1 VRVRIP
7 PRALGGDVWQRVGGH
22 VARVFSPSSP
32 SCSPPIVPPAM
43 LASSRAPKLLQ
54 QMRRA
59 LRVHHYSPRTEET
72 YVAWVRRF
80 VRFHGLRHPDE
91 LGRDEIRQFLT
102 ALADRAQLSASS
114 QTQALSALIF
124 LYREVLNRDPGS
136 LGDIVRAKQPSR
148 LPVVLTREEVQ
159 GLMGQLQWIRR
170 VVGILLYGSGLRLLE
185 ALQLR
190 VKDVDFAGGEIRVR
204 RAKGAKDRVTVLPG
218 ALTVELERHLVQV
231 RRLHQRD
238 LARGAGK
245 APLPNA
251 FERKAPAA
259 AKDWSWQYVFPA
271 ARRYLHPSGDY
282 RRHHTHESVIQ
293 RAVRAAAAEAGIPK
307 RVTCHSL
314 RHSFATHLLQDGYD
328 IRTVQ
333 ELLGHRDVATTM
345 IYTHVLNR
353 GGLGVRSPADRL

>member
-1 VRVRIP
+1 M
-7 PRALGGDVWQRVGGH
+7 
-22 VARVFSPSSP
+22 VAQP
-32 SCSPPIVPPAM
+32 
-43 LASSRAPKLLQ
+43 RAPKLLQ
-54 QMRRA
+54 A
-59 LRVHHYSPRTEET
+59 LRHAIRLHHYSVRTEKA
-72 YVAWVRRF
+72 YVSWVRRY
-80 VRFHGLRHPDE
+80 VRFHGLRHPAG
-91 LGRDEIRQFLT
+91 LGRNEIRQFLV
-102 ALADRAQLSASS
+102 ALADRAKLSASS
-114 QTQALSALIF
+114 QTQALSALLF
-124 LYREVLNRDPGS
+124 LYREVLNQDPGS
-136 LGDIVRAKQPSR
+136 VGDIVRAKQPSR
-148 LPVVLTREEVQ
+148 LPVVLSREEVRALLERLE
-159 GLMGQLQWIRR
+159 GTPR
-170 VVGILLYGSGLRLLE
+170 VVGMLLYGSGLRLLE

-218 ALTVELERHLVQV
+218 SLTAELQRHLERV

-238 LARGAGK
+238 LAGGSGR

-251 FERKAPAA
+251 FERKAPGA

-271 ARRYLHPSGDY
+271 ARRYQHPSGDL
-282 RRHHTHESVIQ
+282 RRHHAHESVIQ
-293 RAVRAAAAEAGIPK
+293 RAVRAAAAGAGIPK

>member
-1 VRVRIP
+1 
-7 PRALGGDVWQRVGGH
+7 
-22 VARVFSPSSP
+22 
-32 SCSPPIVPPAM
+32 M
-43 LASSRAPKLLQ
+43 LVHPRAPKLLQ
-54 QMRRA
+54 QLRSA
-59 LRVHHYSPRTEET
+59 LRAHHYSRRTEEA

-80 VRFHGLRHPDE
+80 VRFHGLRHPVE
-91 LGRDEIRQFLT
+91 MGREEIRQFLT
-102 ALADRAQLSASS
+102 ALADRAGLSASS

-124 LYREVLNRDPGS
+124 LYREVLDRDPGS
-136 LGDIVRAKQPSR
+136 LGTIVRAKQPTR
-148 LPVVLTREEVQ
+148 LPVVLTREEVRELLERLE
-159 GLMGQLQWIRR
+159 GTPR

-204 RAKGAKDRVTVLPG
+204 RGKGAKDRVTVLPG
-218 ALTVELERHLVQV
+218 ALTPELQRHLERV

-238 LARGAGK
+238 VAGGAGK
-245 APLPNA
+245 VPLPYA
-251 FERKAPAA
+251 FERKAPGAA
-259 AKDWSWQYVFPA
+259 RDWSWQYIFPA
-271 ARRYLHPSGDY
+271 ARRYLHLSGDY
-282 RRHHTHESVIQ
+282 RRHHVHESVIQ
-293 RAVRAAAAEAGIPK
+293 RAVRAAGAAAGIPK